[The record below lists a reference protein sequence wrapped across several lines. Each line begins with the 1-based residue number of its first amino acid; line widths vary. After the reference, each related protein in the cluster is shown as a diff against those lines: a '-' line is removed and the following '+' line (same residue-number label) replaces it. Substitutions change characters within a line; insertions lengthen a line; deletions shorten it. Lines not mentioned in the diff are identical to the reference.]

1 MTENVLLI
9 AFCTALGISAEEAHQ
24 VVYEYEGQGISR
36 LKVNELKDVI
46 RLLKAQGYYKVH
58 LSIAVNKPEL
68 ITMLRGV
75 AAVEKDG
82 GEGVA
87 QTPAAPSQ
95 NPARIPANTANTAI
109 LPTAPVHTTTQKP
122 STHAAPLNAPA
133 TAARQAQ
140 APVQPKFYSPPKL
153 AQSAQSAQPVP
164 PANPTSQSKSSSHKK
179 ATPNKPSNNHPGHL
193 YSPKPGDDPNH
204 RARLFRV
211 LQGPRLTVFNML
223 KQIPGVTEIE
233 ILDELESQ
241 PANAALDIDDV
252 LFNIVTKREVQ
263 QHCPFRVIFLPRCLP

>member
-1 MTENVLLI
+1 MAENVLII

-24 VVYEYEGQGISR
+24 VVYEHEGQGISR
-36 LKVNELKDVI
+36 LKVNELKHVI

-87 QTPAAPSQ
+87 QTPAPSQ
-95 NPARIPANTANTAI
+95 NPARIPANTAT
-109 LPTAPVHTTTQKP
+109 LPTAPVHTATQNP
-122 STHAAPLNAPA
+122 PTHAAPLNAPA
-133 TAARQAQ
+133 TAARQPQ
-140 APVQPKFYSPPKL
+140 APVQPTFYSPPKL
-153 AQSAQSAQPVP
+153 AQSAQSAQPAP

-193 YSPKPGDDPNH
+193 YSPKPGDDPNY
-204 RARLFRV
+204 RARLFHV

-241 PANAALDIDDV
+241 PPNAALDIDDV

-263 QHCPFRVIFLPRCLP
+263 QNTTIFPP